1 MPDPAVVTLVS
12 PAIAEKLASNEE
24 TLSGPALAAA
34 LAAALAGALAAAAGV
49 SVGAL
54 VRTGGGAVVA
64 AAPLHALATIAVMAI
79 AAKNLELDLI
89 KSSPPAPL
97 SLVAPRVAGPG
108 HSMVTGPKNLSQVLG
123 WPANTPPCMGRG
135 TD

>member
-12 PAIAEKLASNEE
+12 WAIAVKAASNEV
-24 TLSGPALAAA
+24 TLSGAA
-34 LAAALAGALAAAAGV
+34 LAAALAGALATAAGV

-108 HSMVTGPKNLSQVLG
+108 HSMVTGPKSL
-123 WPANTPPCMGRG
+123 
-135 TD
+135 